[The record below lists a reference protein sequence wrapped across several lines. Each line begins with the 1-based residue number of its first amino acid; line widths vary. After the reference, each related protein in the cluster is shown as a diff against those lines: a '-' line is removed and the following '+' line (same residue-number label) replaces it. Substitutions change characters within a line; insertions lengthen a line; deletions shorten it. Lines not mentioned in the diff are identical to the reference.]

1 MQNTKFNVDN
11 SINTISNYAPVILFV
26 TMFAI
31 FAVTGYLQ
39 HEYYSTIFTGI
50 LDDTMY
56 VAFLFPL
63 IVQVLRLVT
72 GFLSSSFFKKGKY
85 VFGVMV
91 FLFSLWLTVFE
102 HNEAQHMGEYWTTIE
117 LDISVTQID
126 SKIVLVQDSIVMMV
140 RILIWSA
147 LVLEFFLAFWLGMGA
162 KEQGSKGAGSKG
174 VKEDDNYIKLPTG
187 KKQLNGVA
195 NSVK

>member
-1 MQNTKFNVDN
+1 MQVTKFKVDS
-11 SINTISNYAPVILFV
+11 SINKISDYAPMILFV

-31 FAVTGYLQ
+31 FAITGYLQ
-39 HEYYSTIFTGI
+39 HEYYRTIFTGI

-72 GFLSSSFFKKGKY
+72 GFLSSSFFRKGKY
-85 VFGVMV
+85 FLGVLV

-102 HNEAQHMGEYWTTIE
+102 HNEAANMGEYWTAIE

-126 SKIVLVQDSIVMMV
+126 SKIILVQESIVMMV

-162 KEQGSKGAGSKG
+162 KEQGSK
-174 VKEDDNYIKLPTG
+174 EQDNYIKIPNE
-187 KKQLNGVA
+187 KKQGNGIA
-195 NSVK
+195 KSVK